1 MPQTTQNDTAEIVT
15 RYIEVW
21 NETGAESRRRAVQAL
36 WSSDGAEFVEGSAFR
51 GHDELCARITRA
63 HEQFVASGQYTAT
76 AAGDRSFHDDILVFT
91 IQLTT
96 DDQEVA
102 WAARVFLLLDGD
114 GLIAEDYHVT
124 VKSLAA

>member
-1 MPQTTQNDTAEIVT
+1 MNMSQLQ
-15 RYIEVW
+15 
-21 NETGAESRRRAVQAL
+21 
-36 WSSDGAEFVEGSAFR
+36 
-51 GHDELCARITRA
+51 
-63 HEQFVASGQYTAT
+63 QY